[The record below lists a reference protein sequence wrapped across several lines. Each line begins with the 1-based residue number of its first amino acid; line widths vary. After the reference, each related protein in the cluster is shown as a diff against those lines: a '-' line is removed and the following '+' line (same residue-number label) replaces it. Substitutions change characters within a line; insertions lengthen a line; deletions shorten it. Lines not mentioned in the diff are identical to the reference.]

1 MNKVKQIEFDPPYF
15 DEEEREIMEALK
27 QTLVSSWAKADPAV
41 QLWLPRTV
49 YVPSTITSFE
59 CVIKRV

>member
-27 QTLVSSWAKADPAV
+27 QTLVSSILYRYAKGTLKEV
-41 QLWLPRTV
+41 V
-49 YVPSTITSFE
+49 
-59 CVIKRV
+59 